1 VEKAVSSA
9 LQLPEVGS
17 ATTCAESARWIR
29 RRGEVQSGALSAGSS
44 PLAAPAQGARPL
56 GPRFRSDPRADERRR
71 TGDAGAAHAL
81 GGHEPEPTAS
91 PLAEGFERHCS
102 RARECLSQRELA
114 ERLDCLTAEARD
126 RWPEIELP
134 LEAWMRHLA
143 ERVDPSAP
151 LESLRTLDGPGSF
164 LACACLA
171 GDARALRALD
181 GLLQGAP
188 FAALRRL
195 RLDGAAIDEVLQR
208 LRERLLLAGDEAPR
222 LARYSGRG
230 SLEGWLRTSAVRLAS
245 DMKAERRPESD
256 PEALL
261 FAVASGPSPESAAIR
276 KDARAHA
283 KAALG
288 RALGALSSR
297 QRALLRLSIV
307 EGLSIDRIAPVYGS
321 SRATI
326 ARWLQE
332 ARRELVAA
340 TRRELCCR
348 LQLQSAEIDRW
359 MASLESQI
367 DLSLSRA
374 LAAEGPS

>member
-134 LEAWMRHLA
+134 LEAWMRH
-143 ERVDPSAP
+143 
-151 LESLRTLDGPGSF
+151 
-164 LACACLA
+164 
-171 GDARALRALD
+171 